1 MSKGDIFKNV
11 PLDKVPSSQFDLTHS
26 IKMSF
31 NMGHLVPT
39 VVLECLP
46 GDRWKIEPESMLRMA
61 PMTAPVMQE
70 VKVRQ
75 HFFFVPYRILWPNWE
90 KWIVGESEVEHPY
103 LSSSVVKNIGS
114 KSLGGYLGYP
124 IGQNIQSSI
133 KCSAFPVSA
142 YMLIWNEYYRDQN
155 LQSEK
160 DWKCEDGLVSFEDYV
175 SELPLRAAWNH
186 DYFTSCLPFAQK
198 GDAVT
203 LPLTND
209 EAVDVYLKPTD
220 VLNTYVG
227 GPKFLNADLT
237 DDNGALSSVTGSSG
251 GTRTAGSSRNKFYDP
266 VGSLAVDINE
276 EAVLLNSLRVAIA
289 LQGYLEK
296 NARGGTR
303 YIEHLNV
310 HWGQRSSDA
319 RLQRPEYIGG
329 VKSRMT
335 ISEVLSTAQT
345 AIETEVTPLGQLAGH
360 GITALT
366 GSQLYWNCEEHGII
380 IGLMNVQPAIGYYPQ
395 GVHRSLTRYT
405 HLDYPIPSFA
415 NLGEQAVM
423 LSELYC
429 SASEI
434 APPDQEV
441 FGYIPIYSECKYMAD
456 RVAGEF
462 ATTLEYWHM
471 HRNFGEPPALN
482 DEFIECKPTSRIY
495 AVTSETVDKIY
506 AYNMFNITVSRKL
519 PKFGVPSIL

>member
-1 MSKGDIFKNV
+1 MSKGDIFKKV
-11 PLDKVPSSQFDLTHS
+11 PMDRVPSSQFDLTHS
-26 IKMSF
+26 LKMSF
-31 NMGHLVPT
+31 KMGQLTPSL
-39 VVLECLP
+39 VLECLP
-46 GDRWKIEPESMLRMA
+46 GDRFRIQPESMLRLA
-61 PMTAPVMQE
+61 PMVAPVMQE

-75 HFFFVPYRILWPNWE
+75 HFFFVPYRILWDNWE
-90 KWIVGESEVEHPY
+90 KWITGEYEGEHPY
-103 LSSSVVKNIGS
+103 IDNDVIKDIDKDSTGC
-114 KSLGGYLGYP
+114 YLGYP
-124 IGQNIQSSI
+124 VDTKIPSSI
-133 KCSAFPVSA
+133 KCSAFPISA
-142 YMLIWNEYYRDQN
+142 YCHIYNEYYRDQN
-155 LQSEK
+155 LVPEIP
-160 DWKCEDGLVSFEDYV
+160 WKCNDGVVALEDEITDP
-175 SELPLRAAWNH
+175 PLRAAWNH

-209 EAVDVYLKPTD
+209 EAVDVYLKPAD

-237 DDNGALSSVTGSSG
+237 DDNGALSSVTGTSG
-251 GTRTAGSSRNKFYDP
+251 GIRTAGVSRNKFYDP

-303 YIEHLNV
+303 YIEHLSV
-310 HWGQRSSDA
+310 HWGQRSSDG

-345 AIETEVTPLGQLAGH
+345 AVEEEVTPLGQLAGH

-366 GSQLYWNCEEHGII
+366 GNTLYWNCEEHGVI
-380 IGLMNVQPAIGYYPQ
+380 IGIMNVQPAIGYYPQ

-423 LSELYC
+423 VSELYAATNEL
-429 SASEI
+429 S
-434 APPDQEV
+434 PPDETV
-441 FGYIPIYSECKYMAD
+441 FGYIPIYSEMKYMAD
-456 RVAGEF
+456 RLAGEF
-462 ATTLEYWHM
+462 VTTLEYWHM
-471 HRNFGEPPALN
+471 HRKFAETPALN
-482 DEFIECKPTSRIY
+482 AQFITCNPTSRIF
-495 AVTSETVDKIY
+495 AVTSESVDKIY
-506 AYNMFNITVSRKL
+506 SYNMYNVIVSRKL